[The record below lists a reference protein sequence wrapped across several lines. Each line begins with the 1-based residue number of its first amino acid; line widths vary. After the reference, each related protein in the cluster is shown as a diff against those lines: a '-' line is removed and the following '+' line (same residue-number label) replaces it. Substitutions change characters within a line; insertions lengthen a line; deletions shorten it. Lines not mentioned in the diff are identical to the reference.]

1 MVFYN
6 LKALIKAIRAT
17 KTIAD
22 ERALIVKESA
32 VIRTSFKEEGE
43 FDSHPVLD
51 YGAVAGEGARRRW
64 ETPGGQAVMRAC
76 RATRARVDGLQV
88 HLEWVEGCSGVHWS
102 IGAASSTTGR
112 PLASSGRATAR

>member
-43 FDSHPVLD
+43 LTGTNEMSLD
-51 YGAVAGEGARRRW
+51 DYIVRRRRMLRRL
-64 ETPGGQAVMRAC
+64 PAVGYTCA
-76 RATRARVDGLQV
+76 VQ
-88 HLEWVEGCSGVHWS
+88 
-102 IGAASSTTGR
+102 TG
-112 PLASSGRATAR
+112 PLACQLRLSSRTAEKPKA

>member
-1 MVFYN
+1 MLYCS

-43 FDSHPVLD
+43 S
-51 YGAVAGEGARRRW
+51 
-64 ETPGGQAVMRAC
+64 Q
-76 RATRARVDGLQV
+76 
-88 HLEWVEGCSGVHWS
+88 S
-102 IGAASSTTGR
+102 SSTCLTE
-112 PLASSGRATAR
+112 PA

>member
-1 MVFYN
+1 MLTPAASVS

-43 FDSHPVLD
+43 SRALN
-51 YGAVAGEGARRRW
+51 GAEEERTTRGRVGTCTSRRSVGYARMADFAWRLCGW
-64 ETPGGQAVMRAC
+64 G
-76 RATRARVDGLQV
+76 
-88 HLEWVEGCSGVHWS
+88 
-102 IGAASSTTGR
+102 
-112 PLASSGRATAR
+112 

>member
-1 MVFYN
+1 MSSSDTAWRFQPTDGVTSRS

-43 FDSHPVLD
+43 SR
-51 YGAVAGEGARRRW
+51 ARRI
-64 ETPGGQAVMRAC
+64 RAN
-76 RATRARVDGLQV
+76 D
-88 HLEWVEGCSGVHWS
+88 ESE
-102 IGAASSTTGR
+102 
-112 PLASSGRATAR
+112 